1 MRATNKSHSQW
12 QRATHGKRAK
22 SSERKGK
29 GERGAIF
36 NPPNEFHISHSAR
49 WLRRGAAL
57 LYGSYEKRNA
67 TEEGG
72 GRARAGGRAVPLR
85 RVKIGHKEARSSEAH
100 KSSVRQLSGEGRRE
114 VKMS

>member
-1 MRATNKSHSQW
+1 M
-12 QRATHGKRAK
+12 G
-22 SSERKGK
+22 SERKGK

-67 TEEGG
+67 TKEG
-72 GRARAGGRAVPLR
+72 GGRAVPLR

-100 KSSVRQLSGEGRRE
+100 KSSVTSAGREGA
-114 VKMS
+114 K